1 MTARER
7 YLYHQIHPAK
17 LAADVAAAIACVLA
31 LSAHRLIPGI
41 AAALIVPAGASIFV
55 IRYADL
61 ERSKKSRFG
70 AYVKRYMTRSATIQR
85 LVGFLILCYGAWTAS
100 FLLGVLG
107 AALIVHA
114 WTMGL
119 LIPRDLRK

>member
-1 MTARER
+1 MTAKER

-17 LAADVAAAIACVLA
+17 LAADVAAAIGGVSAFA
-31 LSAHRLIPGI
+31 AHRLATGLVISI
-41 AAALIVPAGASIFV
+41 AVPACASLLA

-61 ERSKKSRFG
+61 ERLKRSRFG
-70 AYVKRYMTRSATIQR
+70 AYVKRFMTTSATVQR
-85 LVGFLILCYGAWTAS
+85 LAGFAILAYGAWTGS
-100 FLLGVLG
+100 FLVCVLG